1 MAIWYYNNKKLKAK
15 AEFNNKK
22 QRNVWL
28 IVAGLILLVL
38 SIMFKTT
45 EDLPGN
51 GRGLVIESVA
61 LFFLWRA
68 IGPTI
73 LEALGVVKK

>member
-1 MAIWYYNNKKLKAK
+1 M
-15 AEFNNKK
+15 EFNNNK

-28 IVAGLILLVL
+28 IVAGLIILVL
-38 SIMFKTT
+38 GIMFKTT

-51 GRGLVIESVA
+51 GRALAIGSVA
-61 LFFLWRA
+61 LLFLLWRA

-73 LEALGVVKK
+73 LEALGVGKK